1 MSIRN
6 FTHNSNFIFT
16 TNLFNDEQTSYGIQ
30 EVNLPGMSFSHIQ
43 VQRHSVLGNIQGDTI
58 TYNDLSLNI
67 IVDEELNT
75 WKEIVN
81 KMQEMRN
88 PDVSTA
94 EKKEEMGYLEIQD
107 DNTNKVLKLE
117 FYGMIVESIDDLAYS
132 TNGEDEIIT
141 MGVTIKYDYYQIVD

>member
-30 EVNLPGMSFSHIQ
+30 EVNLPGISFSHIQ

-88 PDVSTA
+88 PEISTA

>member
-88 PDVSTA
+88 PEISTA